1 MFQKK
6 LMSQFREN
14 LQTHGWTDPILEDPS
29 SQGQVSNK
37 SSDIFTTATIP
48 GKIDNNFLTC
58 IKHNLF
64 QVSLSSHF
72 ILVCTLLLKYKN
84 FEIVKTVLKIT

>member
-37 SSDIFTTATIP
+37 SSNIFTTATIP
-48 GKIDNNFLTC
+48 GKIDNNFLT
-58 IKHNLF
+58 L
-64 QVSLSSHF
+64 
-72 ILVCTLLLKYKN
+72 YKAQP
-84 FEIVKTVLKIT
+84 FPGKSFLTFYFGVYTAFKI